1 MSREENKKH
10 LKRIFTAALD
20 VNGAIQAV
28 LLSTTDGHS
37 LAKLFK
43 TEVSDSTLAAM
54 SSSCMALGDRIA
66 AEVKQNK
73 CEFVI
78 LQNDAGYIVL
88 NKVNARHV
96 ITFLA
101 DERVNLGMLLNT
113 VKNTSKELKVVL
125 GEAQPNYNG

>member
-1 MSREENKKH
+1 MSKEENKKN
-10 LKRIFTAALD
+10 LKRIFSNALD
-20 VNGAIQAV
+20 VSSAIQAI
-28 LLSTTDGHS
+28 LLSTADGHS

-43 TEVSDSTLAAM
+43 SEVSDSALAAM

-88 NKVNARHV
+88 NKVSPRHV

-113 VKNTSKELKVVL
+113 VKNTSRELKEVL
-125 GEAQPNYNG
+125 GDALRG